1 MVTRL
6 SGTETLSLSVDGDSE
21 FVGRRG
27 PWTFTRESLI
37 AGPRADDFYALYNEA
52 FGPLRA
58 RSAARQVLT
67 PAEFYSQL
75 DDPRVDKFVAW
86 SDGGEAVGLTTL
98 THHLETVPWISPEYF
113 AVRYP
118 QAWAAQAVFYLGFT
132 VARQAE
138 RRQGLLETIFETG
151 IRRMA
156 GRQVVV
162 AYDICH
168 YNDTV
173 LRFQERLAAL
183 LTHYPDI
190 EMTAIDTQTYYA
202 VTFS

>member
-1 MVTRL
+1 MVTCVRE
-6 SGTETLSLSVDGDSE
+6 SGALTLSAGGESE
-21 FVGRRG
+21 FVGRTG
-27 PWTFTRESLI
+27 PWSFTRESLI
-37 AGPRADDFYALYNEA
+37 TGERADDFHALYNAA

-67 PAEFYSQL
+67 PAEFYGQL

-86 SDGGEAVGLTTL
+86 SETGEAVGLTTL
-98 THHLETVPWISPEYF
+98 TDHLETVPWISPEYF
-113 AVRYP
+113 AARYP
-118 QAWAAQAVFYLGFT
+118 VEWRERAVYYLGFT
-132 VARQAE
+132 VARSTP
-138 RRQGLLETIFETG
+138 RCRGLLETIFEMG
-151 IRRMA
+151 IRRMT
-156 GRQVVV
+156 GRRVVV

-173 LRFQERLAAL
+173 LRFNERLAAL
-183 LTHYPDI
+183 LKHHADI